1 MAELVYASDI
11 GAANFCERLVY
22 LRRNK
27 KIKLDFLGRN
37 IRKQILH
44 CIAMSTDKILVDC
57 ISDGVDDMDYVKELL
72 IRLNLPDYELMA
84 LEAVQKTLTELKYM
98 LRENSFENVYEIVT
112 PYAVNQKLKS
122 NAFGLIGCVDKI
134 FWDDNIYPVMIR
146 CSGIP
151 YCTWLNDKLQLTAY
165 ALLAEKKYGE
175 KIRYGYIE
183 YPGLQKKP
191 VAFNETLRDEVEN
204 LKSRCEK
211 ILTSDDIPVCPHGN
225 PKKCGSC
232 RYEQVCYTI

>member
-1 MAELVYASDI
+1 MAALVYASDI

-44 CIAMSTDKILVDC
+44 CIAMSTEKILVDC
-57 ISDGVDDMDYVKELL
+57 ILDGVDVRDFVKELL
-72 IRLNLPDYELMA
+72 SRLNLGDYELMA
-84 LEAVQKTLTELKYM
+84 LEAVQRTLTELNYM
-98 LRENSFENVYEIVT
+98 LCENSFETVYESVT

-122 NAFGLIGCVDKI
+122 DGIGLIGCVDKI
-134 FWDDNIYPVMIR
+134 FWDDSLYPVMIR

-151 YCTWLNDKLQLTAY
+151 YFTWLNDKLQLTAY

-175 KIRYGYIE
+175 KIRYGFIE

-191 VAFNETLRDEVEN
+191 VAFNETLRAEVEK
-204 LKSRCEK
+204 LKNRCEK
-211 ILTSDDIPVCPHGN
+211 ILASEDIPVCPHGN